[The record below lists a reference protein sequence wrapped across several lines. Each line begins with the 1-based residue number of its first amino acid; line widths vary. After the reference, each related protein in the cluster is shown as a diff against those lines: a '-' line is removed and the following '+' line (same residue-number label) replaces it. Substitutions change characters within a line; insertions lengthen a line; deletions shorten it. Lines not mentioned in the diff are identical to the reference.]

1 MTRIRA
7 DALTALSKAF
17 NCPNLSGVMAWLPR
31 GFRLREE
38 KRMPTRD
45 WIRKLPAYRNCGL
58 GPLDRRLLASYASA
72 VAIVGV
78 AFFIRW
84 MFDAWL
90 PPGFPFLTF
99 FPAVIITAFAFGLWP
114 SVMTGTLG
122 LLLSWYFF
130 VPTLN
135 SFALESGGILALVF
149 YLFIVIV
156 DILLTHLAIGAIVE
170 SDGAVKAKEE
180 LTRFQDILIREL
192 DHRIKNL
199 FAVVASVVK
208 LSARYA
214 DSASELAE
222 DSSAR
227 ILALSRSHSSLWR
240 LGKDADVTVQS
251 IAGQVLEPF
260 LVSHAGR
267 IRITGTSPAL
277 DIRLV
282 QILSLIFH
290 ELATNA
296 VKYGALAGSDGA
308 VTISTPGDGSRS
320 LTVVW
325 EESVSSDFLDGRQKG
340 FGTELIDRL
349 ISGAAGTL
357 TRKFENGRMAIS
369 LNFPSPEGGS

>member
-1 MTRIRA
+1 
-7 DALTALSKAF
+7 
-17 NCPNLSGVMAWLPR
+17 MAWLPK
-31 GFRLREE
+31 GFHLWDEE
-38 KRMPTRD
+38 QMPTRD
-45 WIRKLPAYRNCGL
+45 WIRKLPAYRNYGA
-58 GPLDRRLLASYASA
+58 GPFDGRLVTPYASA
-72 VAIVGV
+72 VAIVAV
-78 AFFIRW
+78 AFLIRW
-84 MFDAWL
+84 MFDTLL

-114 SVMTGTLG
+114 SAIAGALG

-130 VPTLN
+130 VPPLN

-156 DILLTHLAIGAIVE
+156 DVLLTHLAIGAIFE
-170 SDGAVKAKEE
+170 SDNAIRAKEDLTKFQE
-180 LTRFQDILIREL
+180 LLIREL

-214 DSASELAE
+214 GSANELAE

-240 LGKDADVTVQS
+240 LGKDADATVQS

-260 LVSHAGR
+260 LASHAGR
-267 IRITGTSPAL
+267 IRITGTSPVP

-296 VKYGALAGSDGA
+296 VKYGALAGHNGEVA
-308 VTISTPGDGSRS
+308 ISSPSNDSHS

-325 EESVSSDFLDGRQKG
+325 EESVSSDFQDGRQKG

-349 ISGAAGTL
+349 ISGAGGTL
-357 TRKFENGRMAIS
+357 TRLFENGRMTTS
-369 LNFPSPEGGS
+369 LSFPPP

>member
-1 MTRIRA
+1 MTRTRA
-7 DALTALSKAF
+7 AALTVLSKAF
-17 NCPNLSGVMAWLPR
+17 NCPDCQGSWR
-31 GFRLREE
+31 GCQEASVCG
-38 KRMPTRD
+38 KKMRMPTRD
-45 WIRKLPAYRNCGL
+45 WIRKLPSYRNHGL
-58 GPLDRRLLASYASA
+58 SPFDVRLLAPYASA

-84 MFDAWL
+84 LFDALL

-122 LLLSWYFF
+122 LWLSWYFF

-170 SDGAVKAKEE
+170 SDGAIKAKED

-214 DSASELAE
+214 DSSSELAE
-222 DSSAR
+222 DASAR

-240 LGKDADVTVQS
+240 LGKDADATVQS

-260 LVSHAGR
+260 LASHAGR
-267 IRITGTSPAL
+267 IRITGTSPVL

-296 VKYGALAGSDGA
+296 VKYGALAGDNGE
-308 VTISTPGDGSRS
+308 VTISSPSDDAQS
-320 LTVVW
+320 LSVVW
-325 EESVSSDFLDGRQKG
+325 EESVPSDFQDGAQKG
-340 FGTELIDRL
+340 FGTELIERL
-349 ISGAAGTL
+349 INGAGGTL
-357 TRKFENGRMAIS
+357 TRLFENGRMTTS
-369 LNFPSPEGGS
+369 LNFPAP